1 MTKGNSNIIGP
12 KVSSSRSSI
21 SGVFDTF
28 DQVHLMKDSLW
39 PLPKAITKIASSTG
53 TGTDGVNQVS
63 SKTHTWEITGQGY
76 ETGAE
81 TLYWTVSVPTQ
92 SSFDT
97 AFFDSTSGSFT
108 MSALNAGSFSV
119 LIYWSSSIER
129 GRYGD
134 FTQNYDM
141 EIRSGSTSGPILA
154 TKNFT
159 ITDFALTEA
168 RFNDGNAN
176 VSEDVNQTLYWD
188 WRGSGAGDSTTG
200 DDCSYERVPNFLAA
214 GTSPGSA
221 TYSNSGT
228 NMIIE
233 TGVGTSAY
241 PYVCWNT
248 NTSGTS
254 YKEFTWVG
262 GNATIEI
269 QTFLTS
275 VVTSSDSVKL
285 YKGGV
290 LQHTITGAGSVVS
303 ETDTISVTSD
313 DVIKVEYNN
322 VSGTIIRAVRI
333 KVHAQSAVA
342 RSSYATATSDIDF
355 EDTGIAAVTYIQN
368 GTTNYRDNMQAET
381 DYSTE
386 GTQTFYTRVT
396 HLSRVGKEVLGWD
409 TIDILDASRTPNFTV
424 TANTTSI
431 NEGDSVTITVT
442 DASTDF
448 LAGSFYYTITGTN
461 ITAADFSTN
470 SLSGT
475 ITTSGIS
482 NGNISFTIT
491 TSLNDTSE
499 GTESFQVQIRQQST
513 SGTIRGTSPSIS
525 IANVTPN
532 ITNAVVSLGTL
543 NVISDPT
550 QADYTGNFDV
560 IDISIPSTYSGS
572 ARIYLGFRV
581 TASTTYYNDICVGAV
596 QHLNSSAS
604 TLKNGWSFNTGNQ
617 SWQYKSGQFTTSLY
631 AGPSTVAA
639 GTWFF
644 IGTSSGT
651 GVVSR
656 ASGTGSYYTGA
667 ADGVSDNYRSTS
679 SSATILP
686 TGNNSVAQ
694 ISSSFYIYRE
704 TSGSTRYTTAW
715 CRSPSVTFAGS
726 DRIRVCY
733 HFSTN
738 SGQISAIDASNSL
751 WITIA

>member
-12 KVSSSRSSI
+12 KVSSTRSSI

-39 PLPKAITKIASSTG
+39 PLPKAITNIASSTG

-63 SKTHTWEITGQGY
+63 SKTHTWQITGQGY

-81 TLYWTVSVPTQ
+81 TLYWTVSIPSN
-92 SSFDT
+92 SSFNT

-108 MSALNAGSFSV
+108 MSSSNSGAFSV

-134 FTQNYDM
+134 YTQNYDM

-214 GTSPGSA
+214 GTNPGSA

-233 TGVGTSAY
+233 RGVGTSAY
-241 PYVCWNT
+241 PYICFNT

-262 GNATIEI
+262 GNATIEFR
-269 QTFLTS
+269 TLLTS
-275 VVTSSDSVKL
+275 AVTSSDSVKL

-290 LQHTITGAGSVVS
+290 LQHTISGTSSSVEVV
-303 ETDTISVTSD
+303 DTISVTPD
-313 DVIKVEYNN
+313 DVLKVEYNN
-322 VSGTIIRAVRI
+322 VSGTAIRVAEIR
-333 KVHAQSAVA
+333 VHAQSAVA
-342 RSSYATATSDIDF
+342 RSSYATATSDVDF

-368 GTTNYRDNMQAET
+368 GTTNYRDSMQPET
-381 DYSTE
+381 DYTTE
-386 GTQTFYTRVT
+386 GTQTYYTRVI
-396 HLSRVGKEVLGWD
+396 HNSRVGLVVLGWD
-409 TIDILDASRTPNFTV
+409 TIDILDASRTPNLTV

-461 ITAADFSTN
+461 ITAADFATN
-470 SLSGT
+470 SLSGVV
-475 ITTSGIS
+475 TTSGLT
-482 NGNISFTIT
+482 NGTISFTIT
-491 TSLNDTSE
+491 TAVNDNSE
-499 GTESFQVQIRQQST
+499 GSESFQVQIRQAST

-525 IANVTPN
+525 MANVIPN
-532 ITNAVVSLGTL
+532 LTNAVVSLGTL
-543 NVISDPT
+543 NVVSDPT
-550 QADYTGNFDV
+550 TPDYTGNFDV

-581 TASTTYYNDICVGAV
+581 TAPTTYYNDICVGAV
-596 QHLNSSAS
+596 QHLNSSAN
-604 TLKNGWSFNTGNQ
+604 TLKNGWSFNGGNQ
-617 SWQYKSGQFTTSLY
+617 SWNYKSGQFTTALN
-631 AGPSTVAA
+631 AAPSTVTS

-651 GVVSR
+651 GVVSL
-656 ASGTGSYYTGA
+656 ASGTGSYHTGA
-667 ADGVSDNYRSTS
+667 ADGVSDNYRSGS
-679 SSATILP
+679 SSPTILP

-694 ISSSFYIYRE
+694 VSAAQYIYRE

-726 DRIRVCY
+726 DKIRVCY
-733 HFSTN
+733 HFSTQ
-738 SGQISAIDASNSL
+738 SGQVSSIDASNSL
-751 WITIA
+751 WIFIA